1 MFFIIITVLASV
13 DKGYNITSVVDQYP
27 YVFGPSKSGSLFCTD
42 PDPSINKQ
50 EK

>member
-1 MFFIIITVLASV
+1 MFFYYIEQLAPV
-13 DKGYNITSVVDQYP
+13 NKGYNITSVVDPDP

-50 EK
+50 ER